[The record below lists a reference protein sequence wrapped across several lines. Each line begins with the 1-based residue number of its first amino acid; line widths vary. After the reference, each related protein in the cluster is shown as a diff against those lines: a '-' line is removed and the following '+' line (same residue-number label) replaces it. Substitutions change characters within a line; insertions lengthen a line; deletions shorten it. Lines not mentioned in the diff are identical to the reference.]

1 MKCYN
6 IALVNISEDV
16 MEKPAVSMHL
26 RLPEELHRRLK
37 VEAAQRAVPLKDLII
52 DRLAITARRPDSDQA
67 TRQ

>member
-6 IALVNISEDV
+6 ITSANISEDV
-16 MEKPAVSMHL
+16 MEKPTVNMHL

-37 VEAAQRAVPLKDLII
+37 VEAAQRAVHLKDLVIAS
-52 DRLAITARRPDSDQA
+52 LSITTLRPDSDQA